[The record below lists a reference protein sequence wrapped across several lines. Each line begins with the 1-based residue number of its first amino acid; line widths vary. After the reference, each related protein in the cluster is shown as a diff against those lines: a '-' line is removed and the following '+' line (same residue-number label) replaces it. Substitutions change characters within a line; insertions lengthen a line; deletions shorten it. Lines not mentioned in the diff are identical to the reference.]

1 METATRRSREINP
14 TNDAHQALLTEVFRA
29 FPDDWETL
37 RSEGLA
43 YFEYTLTPDSVAVT
57 RDGNS
62 TSGALSTSSAL
73 SIDHLVRS
81 GAVGFSPITYE
92 DFLPASAAGI
102 FQSNL
107 DENARSTGHHEG
119 GSEAE
124 PNYHGDANTDAYA
137 DAYADA
143 HAGRKDFERALGGEV
158 MDYMELYRAQER
170 ASIEKV
176 LAAVRG
182 IQCEK

>member
-1 METATRRSREINP
+1 METAARRSREINP
-14 TNDAHQALLTEVFRA
+14 TNEAHQALLTDVFRA

-43 YFEYTLTPDSVAVT
+43 YFEYTPTPDSDAMT
-57 RDGNS
+57 
-62 TSGALSTSSAL
+62 TEAKSTSSAL
-73 SIDHLVRS
+73 SIDDLVRS

-107 DENARSTGHHEG
+107 DENARSTGHHEDEG
-119 GSEAE
+119 DAE
-124 PNYHGDANTDAYA
+124 PNVHGN
-137 DAYADA
+137 ADA
-143 HAGRKDFERALGGEV
+143 HAARKVFEMALGGEV
-158 MDYMELYRAQER
+158 LDYMELYRAQER

-176 LAAVRG
+176 LAAL
-182 IQCEK
+182 